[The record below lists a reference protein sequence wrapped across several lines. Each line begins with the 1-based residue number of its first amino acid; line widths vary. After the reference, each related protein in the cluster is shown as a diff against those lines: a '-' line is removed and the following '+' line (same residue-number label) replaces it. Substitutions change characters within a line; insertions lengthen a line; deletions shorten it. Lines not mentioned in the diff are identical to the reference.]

1 LEVFAMEFGIVS
13 DSRERTA
20 IAFEADHNVWKRL
33 AFDAVYKKSDEIWDQ
48 ILLSPTL
55 NDGTDYPA
63 SGFATR
69 EAQRTDAVATTIDE
83 TTEKTTGDAPVR

>member
-1 LEVFAMEFGIVS
+1 MEFGIVS

-48 ILLSPTL
+48 ILLSTTL

-63 SGFATR
+63 PGFARR

-83 TTEKTTGDAPVR
+83 TTKTTAGDASVR